1 MMPLQY
7 RHYNLPPDFPVIAF
21 LGQCWKN
28 PQEKISFLHFHDCIE
43 IGCCREGK
51 GILHTADGSFPYKK
65 GDLCVIPCYLPHMMQ
80 SDADEVSR
88 WEYIFF
94 DPVTLWEEQATEQ
107 MQYKKLA
114 SMLSGFCP
122 VFSLQKTNAVYE
134 IVQQIFQ
141 EFYEK
146 PIFYQNF
153 VRGGLMTLLSKI
165 ERMIPETDGKI
176 KKQYGQIVTLFP
188 AIQYISEHFGEDLK
202 IPQLAQLC
210 HLSPTHF
217 RRMFH
222 MVMQLAPLD
231 YCNRIR
237 ISNASQKMLYGKQTM
252 KELARECGF
261 LTQSS
266 FHRAFQKYMGMS
278 PTKWKQVYRL
288 CADENAILSPDE
300 IKNVLLFD
308 RWL

>member
-1 MMPLQY
+1 
-7 RHYNLPPDFPVIAF
+7 
-21 LGQCWKN
+21 
-28 PQEKISFLHFHDCIE
+28 
-43 IGCCREGK
+43 
-51 GILHTADGSFPYKK
+51 
-65 GDLCVIPCYLPHMMQ
+65 
-80 SDADEVSR
+80 
-88 WEYIFF
+88 
-94 DPVTLWEEQATEQ
+94 
-107 MQYKKLA
+107 
-114 SMLSGFCP
+114 
-122 VFSLQKTNAVYE
+122 
-134 IVQQIFQ
+134 
-141 EFYEK
+141 
-146 PIFYQNF
+146 
-153 VRGGLMTLLSKI
+153 MTLLSKI

-188 AIQYISEHFGEDLK
+188 AIQYISEHFGEELK